1 MLAFILAAILA
12 YPAPDFP
19 ALRNAWASTI
29 HARHLDACVA
39 LYAPDGVF
47 VLADGTRFKG
57 SKAIRMLYTGAM
69 KMYVSDMHFHNVTTH
84 ASGDLAYDSG
94 RWNETLTLRATGKIK
109 KSTGSYMTVYRYENG
124 AWLIIEQVW
133 TSPDKD

>member
-1 MLAFILAAILA
+1 VIALILAAVLEF
-12 YPAPDFP
+12 PAPDFS
-19 ALRNAWASTI
+19 ALRNAWTNTI

-57 SKAIRMLYTGAM
+57 RKAIRMLYTGAM
-69 KMYVSDMHFHNVTTH
+69 KTYVSDLHFYSVASH

-94 RWNETLTLRATGKIK
+94 RWNETLMLRATGKIK

-124 AWLIIEQVW
+124 AWLIVEQVW
-133 TSPDKD
+133 TSPDRD